1 MCFKLF
7 LSIFCHLPPFSVK
20 LPKNGVYSLVAK
32 SAENGILIAKNIH
45 FFSTSRF
52 FVIISIRIARIFIQ
66 VPLIVDALFI
76 GISHQYIHDVG
87 IAECGLHS

>member
-20 LPKNGVYSLVAK
+20 LPKNGVHSLVAK

-52 FVIISIRIARIFIQ
+52 FVIISIRIARIFIHG
-66 VPLIVDALFI
+66 PSSLMLCLLTAPIN
-76 GISHQYIHDVG
+76 ISMMW
-87 IAECGLHS
+87 A